1 MVSPVRLRVIQ
12 IICAGIFLAIGIRI
26 FYVQVLSRTF
36 FQNLSEKQ
44 STRVIQL
51 TGQRGKIYDRTGRLL
66 AEDIFSYSVWADPK
80 QIKNKDDTARILS
93 KLLREDLAL
102 LREKITAPRKRFV
115 WLKRKVDYDA
125 YQAVVR
131 QKLPGVYIKK
141 EHIRFYPQGKIAAH
155 VLGFV
160 NIDHHGLEGVELKY
174 DHYLK
179 GRDGWS
185 YTLRDCRGQLLPKDL
200 LVPARDG
207 FNAVLTIDAQIQY
220 WAEQC
225 LEDAIKKYQ
234 AKGGSIVIMSPNT
247 GQIVA
252 LVSYPFFDPN
262 NAHDSSADA
271 IRDRAITDTYEP
283 GSVFKAIT
291 LVASLKE
298 RTFKENEVLFCE
310 NGEYK
315 IPGSI
320 LHDFKP
326 YGRLTFAEV
335 FEKSSNIGV
344 AKIANA
350 LSPAI
355 LYNYIK
361 KFRFGE
367 LTGVDLPGEVRGIVK
382 KPEQWSKTSR
392 FIIPIGQ
399 EITGTNIQ
407 IAAAFSII
415 ANGGYSI
422 KPQIMD
428 RIISAEGVTIKE
440 FPVNRSREPIVSAD
454 VMHRATAILTRV
466 VSQGTAKAAAI
477 EGVAIAGKTG
487 TAQKVEPGTAHYS
500 KNRYVV
506 SFVGFFPADQP
517 EYVVSVSID
526 EPAHSQFGGVICA
539 PVFKRIAEFLLK
551 YRNTVQSGSVS

>member
-1 MVSPVRLRVIQ
+1 MVSPVRLRVTQ
-12 IICAGIFLAIGIRI
+12 IVCAGIFLAIAIRI

-36 FQNLSEKQ
+36 FQNLSEQQ

-51 TGQRGKIYDRTGRLL
+51 TGQRGNIYDRAGRLL
-66 AEDIFSYSVWADPK
+66 AEDVFSYSVWADPK
-80 QIKNKDDTARILS
+80 QIRNKENTARTLA
-93 KLLREDLAL
+93 KLLREDPTV
-102 LREKITAPRKRFV
+102 LREKIAAPRKRFV
-115 WLKRKVDYDA
+115 WLKRKVDYDV
-125 YQAVVR
+125 YQAV
-131 QKLPGVYIKK
+131 QQHKLTGVYIKK

-160 NIDHHGLEGVELKY
+160 NIDHQGLEGVELKY

-185 YTLRDCRGQLLPKDL
+185 YTLRDCKGQLLPKDL

-207 FNAVLTIDAQIQY
+207 FNAFLTIDAQVQY
-220 WAEQC
+220 WVEQC
-225 LEDAIKKYQ
+225 LEEAIKKYK
-234 AKGGSIVIMSPNT
+234 AKGGSIVVMAPRT
-247 GQIVA
+247 GQVVA
-252 LVSYPFFDPN
+252 LASYPFFDPN
-262 NAHDSSADA
+262 NAYSSSADA
-271 IRDRAITDTYEP
+271 IRNRAIADTYEP

-298 RTFKENEVLFCE
+298 RTFNENDVLYCE

-320 LHDFKP
+320 LHDWKP
-326 YGRLTFAEV
+326 YGKLSFAEV

-367 LTGVDLPGEVRGIVK
+367 ATGIDLPGEVRGIVK
-382 KPEQWSKTSR
+382 KPERWSKTSR

-399 EITGTNIQ
+399 EITSTNIQ
-407 IAAAFSII
+407 IAAAFSVI
-415 ANGGYSI
+415 ANGGYTI

-428 RIISAEGVTIKE
+428 KIVSSEGVTIKE
-440 FPVNRSREPIVSAD
+440 FPVNRSTEPVASAE
-454 VMHRATAILTRV
+454 VIHRATAILTRV

-539 PVFKRIAEFLLK
+539 PVFKRIAGFLLK
-551 YRNTVQSGSVS
+551 YRNSIQAGGAS